1 MSLRGAVGLWCKNT
15 LARFAVNR
23 KTAFLKG
30 DKVFKTIIVH
40 IYTFFALLWIM
51 MTYSKEQIQY
61 MYDFGMIGIEEGR
74 IMRKIFRK

>member
-30 DKVFKTIIVH
+30 FKTIIAH

-51 MTYSKEQIQY
+51 MTYSKEQVQY
-61 MYDFGMIGIEEGR
+61 MYDFGMIGTKEGR